1 MLARNPLYQEVA
13 VAIEA
18 DDVKIHYVPI
28 REARKLPGLR
38 IVLGAFT
45 IPGPWHEACKGIFY
59 AKGLD
64 YTPVRSS
71 NEDASDL
78 QAGMAGSQS
87 ELVEWTAQSSAPVV
101 IWNDER
107 PRSLWNDQLYLAER
121 LQPEPGLIP
130 ENGEDRVRMFG
141 LANELLGEGGLL
153 FHKRHF
159 MAGPQ
164 VDTLPE
170 GSPQRALFSFLG
182 QKYGY
187 SEDALARATDRI
199 VQILEMFATQL
210 TAQRARGSRYLIGDR
225 LSALDIY
232 WATSCGFL
240 DPMPEDRCPMYTEY
254 RNPFLY
260 GCPNDSIASALTD
273 ELRAHRDF
281 IYEEHLQLPIVF

>member
-1 MLARNPLYQEVA
+1 

-18 DDVKIHYVPI
+18 DDVKINYVPI
-28 REARKLPGLR
+28 REARNLPGLR
-38 IVLGAFT
+38 IVLGAFAV
-45 IPGPWHEACKGIFY
+45 PGPWHEACKGIFY
-59 AKGLD
+59 AKGLE
-64 YTPVRSS
+64 YTSVRSS

-78 QAGMAGSQS
+78 QLGMQGSQS

-121 LQPEPGLIP
+121 LQPQPSLIP
-130 ENGEDRVRMFG
+130 DDGEDRVRMFG
-141 LANELLGEGGLL
+141 LANDLLGEGGLL
-153 FHKRHF
+153 FNKRHF
-159 MAGPQ
+159 MVGPQ
-164 VDTLPE
+164 LESLPE
-170 GSPQRALFSFLG
+170 DSPQRAMLSFLG

-187 SEDALARATDRI
+187 SEDAFARATDRI
-199 VQILEMFATQL
+199 VEILEIFDTQL
-210 TAQRARGSRYLIGDR
+210 SEQRARDSRYLIGDR

-240 DPMPEDRCPMYTEY
+240 DPMSEDRCPMSTGF
-254 RNPFLY
+254 RQPNLY
-260 GCPNDSIASALTD
+260 GTPNAAIAKALTD

>member
-1 MLARNPLYQEVA
+1 V
-13 VAIEA
+13 VIEA
-18 DDVKIHYVPI
+18 DDIKIHYVPI
-28 REARKLPGLR
+28 REARNLPGLR
-38 IVLGAFT
+38 IVLGAFA
-45 IPGPWHEACKGIFY
+45 IPGPWHEACKGIFC
-59 AKGLD
+59 AKGLE

-78 QAGMAGSQS
+78 QLGMQGSQS

-121 LQPEPGLIP
+121 LQPQPSLIP
-130 ENGEDRVRMFG
+130 DDGEDRVRMFG

-159 MAGPQ
+159 MAGPE

-170 GSPQRALFSFLG
+170 DSPQRAQLSFLR

-187 SEDALARATDRI
+187 SEGALARATGLI
-199 VQILEMFATQL
+199 VGILEVFDTQFSV
-210 TAQRARGSRYLIGDR
+210 QRARGSRYLIGDR

-240 DPMPEDRCPMYTEY
+240 DPMTEDRCPMSTDY
-254 RNPFLY
+254 RQPNLY
-260 GCPNDSIASALTD
+260 GTPNATIAKALTD